1 MDGSPHKEI
10 WEEGEDGIVTLASIC
25 SFYSF
30 LKNQV
35 IYGDHD
41 VFFLISKVISRV
53 HVCWMCKNIKVSNR
67 YCRIFLSTGNVV
79 ILTSDYYI
87 YTERTNDLE

>member
-30 LKNQV
+30 LKKV

-41 VFFLISKVISRV
+41 VFFLISDIQDITRV
-53 HVCWMCKNIKVSNR
+53 FK
-67 YCRIFLSTGNVV
+67 
-79 ILTSDYYI
+79 
-87 YTERTNDLE
+87 